1 MNWCGASWR
10 RIVAGRLFQV
20 EYAMEAISNGAAC
33 VGVLAED
40 GVVIATQKVVVS
52 KLLAPPKSS
61 EKIYKIDEHVFC
73 AVAGAWRRVQPQRLC
88 DCVCCLCTHASRYV
102 CTPGLTSDANILI
115 DLARRVAQNHRYTY
129 GKEAPVENIVTR
141 VCDVKQGQTQFGG
154 TLSEWC
160 GRRALPHD
168 HLINVCAVQAF
179 AHTVCLSSS
188 EAGTNTA
195 SSSCT
200 TAIPVATSG
209 DGKRP
214 PLAPTSRCV
223 SASACVWLAVLWLR
237 QHPLMLPLFL
247 LQSAQS
253 NLKSEYKDGMDTEAA
268 LELGVKVLMKTIDS
282 AAPTS
287 ENMELATLTVKDG
300 RVVQSI
306 LAADKV
312 NALIKKVIDGEAA
325 SGDV

>member
-1 MNWCGASWR
+1 MNCCGASWR

-160 GRRALPHD
+160 GRRRQPHD

-179 AHTVCLSSS
+179 AHTVCRSSS
-188 EAGTNTA
+188 GAGTSTV

-223 SASACVWLAVLWLR
+223 SAS
-237 QHPLMLPLFL
+237 M
-247 LQSAQS
+247 
-253 NLKSEYKDGMDTEAA
+253 
-268 LELGVKVLMKTIDS
+268 
-282 AAPTS
+282 
-287 ENMELATLTVKDG
+287 
-300 RVVQSI
+300 RVVGG
-306 LAADKV
+306 AVVA
-312 NALIKKVIDGEAA
+312 AA
-325 SGDV
+325 SANVATVPAAVCPIQLEERVQGRHGHRGGTGARREGVDEDH